1 MRDSMILH
9 DIGALAALLALA
21 GAVLAFLAARAIRR
35 LTRQAPFRAPA
46 LPASILK
53 PLHGAAPG
61 LPENLRAT
69 LRQDHA
75 ALFEVL
81 CALRDRADPAAPIAQ
96 AAMAATPGVP
106 ARLLQ
111 APQLHGPNRKVSQLV
126 NLAAAARH
134 PVLVAADDD
143 IRVPPHWLTAVTA
156 PLADPSVGLVTCLYR
171 GEAADG
177 GLWSRL
183 AALGLDWQ
191 FLPQAALG
199 ESVGRAQGCYGA
211 TVALRAETLERI
223 GGFKAL
229 AGLLADDFALGAEVR
244 RLGLKV
250 VLAPVLPAHVMREPD
265 LPTLF
270 SHELRWART
279 LRALDPAGYL
289 GMGITF
295 PLLPG
300 LVAAA
305 LAPAA
310 IGAAALALALAAR
323 LALAITVDRAL
334 GQSLSPRR
342 LLLLPLRDL
351 LSFAIWTAG
360 LTRGTVT
367 WQGRRYRMRPDGGMI
382 EVGAASAPTPAVPAA
397 ASGRQRNPKG

>member
-1 MRDSMILH
+1 
-9 DIGALAALLALA
+9 
-21 GAVLAFLAARAIRR
+21 
-35 LTRQAPFRAPA
+35 
-46 LPASILK
+46 
-53 PLHGAAPG
+53 
-61 LPENLRAT
+61 
-69 LRQDHA
+69 
-75 ALFEVL
+75 
-81 CALRDRADPAAPIAQ
+81 
-96 AAMAATPGVP
+96 
-106 ARLLQ
+106 
-111 APQLHGPNRKVSQLV
+111 
-126 NLAAAARH
+126 
-134 PVLVAADDD
+134 
-143 IRVPPHWLTAVTA
+143 
-156 PLADPSVGLVTCLYR
+156 
-171 GEAADG
+171 
-177 GLWSRL
+177 
-183 AALGLDWQ
+183 
-191 FLPQAALG
+191 
-199 ESVGRAQGCYGA
+199 
-211 TVALRAETLERI
+211 
-223 GGFKAL
+223 
-229 AGLLADDFALGAEVR
+229 
-244 RLGLKV
+244 
-250 VLAPVLPAHVMREPD
+250 MREPD

-279 LRALDPAGYL
+279 LRALDAAGYL

-323 LALAITVDRAL
+323 LTLAITVDRAL

-382 EVGAASAPTPAVPAA
+382 EVGAASAPTPSVPAA